1 LGVANIGVMGTGY
14 VGLTTAVC
22 FSELGHK
29 VVGFDVDTKK
39 VEMLTSGT
47 STIYEEGMSELIV
60 KNLRI
65 KNLVFTNSISHLS
78 DCDFVFL
85 CVPTPQDSEGSADL
99 SYVIKAAKD
108 LNRILKKNAILVTKS
123 TVPVNAWKDI
133 VKALDRKDV
142 TIVSNPEFLREGTAI
157 NDFFHP
163 DRIVVGSKNLDK
175 AQEDANLY
183 QQEKVA
189 TIVTDTSSA
198 ELIKYASNSFLA
210 IKLTFVNE
218 IAALCE
224 AVGANANEVLQGMG
238 QDSRIGSKYLQ
249 PGPGWGGSCFPKDVR
264 ALRVTAENNSINMAL
279 LSAALDSNEK
289 TFRRIADKVE
299 SELGNSLIGKNI
311 CVWGLAFKAGTDDLR
326 DSPSVAVIERLIGR
340 GATVVAFDPVI
351 KSANVKSLKVVKS
364 IEESYEA
371 ADAILLLTEWEEF
384 NQIEPESIK
393 GRLKSLI
400 LIDTRNILDR
410 KTWIKSGF
418 KYIGNGW

>member
-1 LGVANIGVMGTGY
+1 MANIGVMGTGY

-22 FSELGHK
+22 FSDLGHK
-29 VVGFDVDTKK
+29 VVGFDIDTKK
-39 VEMLTSGT
+39 VKTLKSGI
-47 STIYEEGMSELIV
+47 STIHEEGMSELIV
-60 KNLRI
+60 KNLNN
-65 KNLVFTNSISHLS
+65 KNLEFTDSITDLS
-78 DCDFVFL
+78 GCDFVFL
-85 CVPTPQDSEGSADL
+85 CVPTPQDSDGSADL
-99 SYVIKAAKD
+99 SYVIKAAHD
-108 LNRILKKNAILVTKS
+108 LNGVLKKNTILVTKS

-133 VKALDRKDV
+133 AKALNREDV

-157 NDFFHP
+157 KDFFNP
-163 DRIVVGSKNLDK
+163 DRIVVGSNNLVK
-175 AQEDANLY
+175 AQEVANLY
-183 QQEKVA
+183 NQKEVA
-189 TIVTDTSSA
+189 TIVTDNSSA

-224 AVGANANEVLQGMG
+224 SVGANADDVLLGMG
-238 QDSRIGSKYLQ
+238 KDSRIGSKYLQ

-264 ALRVTAENNSINMAL
+264 ALRVTAENNSINMSL

-340 GATVVAFDPVI
+340 GASVVAFDPVI
-351 KSANVKSLKVVKS
+351 KDTDINSLKVAKS
-364 IEESYEA
+364 IEESYEN

-384 NQIEPESIK
+384 KLINPELIK
-393 GRLKSLI
+393 NKLKNLI
-400 LIDTRNILDR
+400 VIDSRNILDR

>member
-1 LGVANIGVMGTGY
+1 MANIGVMGTGY

-22 FSELGHK
+22 FSDLGHK
-29 VVGFDVDTKK
+29 VVGFDIDTKK
-39 VEMLTSGT
+39 VTTLKSGI
-47 STIYEEGMSELIV
+47 STIHEEGMSELIV
-60 KNLRI
+60 KNLNN
-65 KNLVFTNSISHLS
+65 KNLEFTDSITDLS
-78 DCDFVFL
+78 GCDFVFL
-85 CVPTPQDSEGSADL
+85 CVPTPQDSDGSADL
-99 SYVIKAAKD
+99 SYVIKAAHD
-108 LNRILKKNAILVTKS
+108 LNGVLKKNTILVTKS

-133 VKALDRKDV
+133 AKALNREDV

-157 NDFFHP
+157 KDFFNP
-163 DRIVVGSKNLDK
+163 DRIVVGSNNLVK
-175 AQEDANLY
+175 AQEVANLY
-183 QQEKVA
+183 NQKEVA
-189 TIVTDTSSA
+189 TIVTDNSSA

-224 AVGANANEVLQGMG
+224 SVGANADDVLLGMG
-238 QDSRIGSKYLQ
+238 KDSRIGSKYLQ

-264 ALRVTAENNSINMAL
+264 ALRVTAENNSINMSL

-340 GATVVAFDPVI
+340 GASVVAFDPVI
-351 KSANVKSLKVVKS
+351 KDTDINSLKVAKS
-364 IEESYEA
+364 IEESYEN

-384 NQIEPESIK
+384 KLINPELIK
-393 GRLKSLI
+393 NKLKNLI
-400 LIDTRNILDR
+400 VIDSRNILDR
-410 KTWIKSGF
+410 KAWIKSGF

>member
-1 LGVANIGVMGTGY
+1 MANIGVMGTGY

-22 FSELGHK
+22 FSDLGHK
-29 VVGFDVDTKK
+29 VVGFDIDTKK
-39 VEMLTSGT
+39 VTTLKSGI
-47 STIYEEGMSELIV
+47 STIHEEGMSELIV
-60 KNLRI
+60 KNLNN
-65 KNLVFTNSISHLS
+65 KNLEFTDSITDLS
-78 DCDFVFL
+78 GCDFIFL
-85 CVPTPQDSEGSADL
+85 CVPTPQDSDGSADL
-99 SYVIKAAKD
+99 SYVMKAAND
-108 LNRILKKNAILVTKS
+108 LNGVLKKNTILVTKS

-133 VKALDRKDV
+133 AKALNREDV

-157 NDFFHP
+157 KDFFNP
-163 DRIVVGSKNLDK
+163 DRIVVGSNNLVK
-175 AQEDANLY
+175 AQEVANLY
-183 QQEKVA
+183 NQKEVA
-189 TIVTDTSSA
+189 TIVTDNSSA

-224 AVGANANEVLQGMG
+224 SVGANADDVLLGMG
-238 QDSRIGSKYLQ
+238 KDSRIGSKYLQ

-264 ALRVTAENNSINMAL
+264 ALRVTAENNSINMSL

-340 GATVVAFDPVI
+340 GASVVAFDPVI
-351 KSANVKSLKVVKS
+351 KGTDINSLKVAKS
-364 IEESYEA
+364 IEESYEN

-384 NQIEPESIK
+384 KLINPELIK
-393 GRLKSLI
+393 NKLKNLI
-400 LIDTRNILDR
+400 VIDSRNILDR

>member
-1 LGVANIGVMGTGY
+1 MANIGVMGTGY

-22 FSELGHK
+22 FSDLGHK
-29 VVGFDVDTKK
+29 VVGFDIDTKK
-39 VEMLTSGT
+39 VKTLKSGI
-47 STIYEEGMSELIV
+47 STIHEEGMSELIV
-60 KNLRI
+60 KNLNN
-65 KNLVFTNSISHLS
+65 KNLEFTDSITDLS
-78 DCDFVFL
+78 GCDFVFL
-85 CVPTPQDSEGSADL
+85 CVPTPQDSDGSADL
-99 SYVIKAAKD
+99 SYVIKAAHD
-108 LNRILKKNAILVTKS
+108 LNGVLKKNTILVTKS

-133 VKALDRKDV
+133 AKALNREDV

-157 NDFFHP
+157 KDFFNP
-163 DRIVVGSKNLDK
+163 DRIVVGSNNLGK
-175 AQEDANLY
+175 AQEVANLY
-183 QQEKVA
+183 NQKEVA
-189 TIVTDTSSA
+189 TIVTDNSSA

-224 AVGANANEVLQGMG
+224 SVGANADDVLLGMG
-238 QDSRIGSKYLQ
+238 KDSRIGSKYLQ

-264 ALRVTAENNSINMAL
+264 ALRVTAENNSINMSL

-340 GATVVAFDPVI
+340 GASVVAFDPVI
-351 KSANVKSLKVVKS
+351 KDTDINSLKVAKS
-364 IEESYEA
+364 IEESYEN

-384 NQIEPESIK
+384 KLINPELIINK
-393 GRLKSLI
+393 LKNLI
-400 LIDTRNILDR
+400 VIDSRNILDR
-410 KTWIKSGF
+410 KTWMKSGF

>member
-1 LGVANIGVMGTGY
+1 MANIGVMGTGY

-22 FSELGHK
+22 FSDLGHK
-29 VVGFDVDTKK
+29 VVGFDIDTKK
-39 VEMLTSGT
+39 VITLKSGI
-47 STIYEEGMSELIV
+47 STIHEEGMSELIA
-60 KNLRI
+60 KNLNN
-65 KNLVFTNSISHLS
+65 KNLEFTDSITDLS
-78 DCDFVFL
+78 GCDFVFL
-85 CVPTPQDSEGSADL
+85 CVPTPQDSDGSADL
-99 SYVIKAAKD
+99 SYVIKAAHD
-108 LNRILKKNAILVTKS
+108 LNGVIKKNTILVTKS

-133 VKALDRKDV
+133 AKALNREDV

-157 NDFFHP
+157 KDFFNP
-163 DRIVVGSKNLDK
+163 DRIVVGSNNLGK
-175 AQEDANLY
+175 AQEVANLY
-183 QQEKVA
+183 NQKEVA
-189 TIVTDTSSA
+189 TIVTDNSSA

-224 AVGANANEVLQGMG
+224 SVGANADDVLLGMG
-238 QDSRIGSKYLQ
+238 KDSRIGSKYLQ

-264 ALRVTAENNSINMAL
+264 ALRVTAENNSINMSL

-340 GATVVAFDPVI
+340 GASVVAFDPVI
-351 KSANVKSLKVVKS
+351 KDTDINSLKVAKS
-364 IEESYEA
+364 IEESYENA
-371 ADAILLLTEWEEF
+371 YAILLLTEWEEF
-384 NQIEPESIK
+384 KLINPELIINK
-393 GRLKSLI
+393 LKNLI
-400 LIDTRNILDR
+400 VIDSRNILDR
-410 KTWIKSGF
+410 KAWIKSGF

>member
-1 LGVANIGVMGTGY
+1 VANIGVMGTGY

-29 VVGFDVDTKK
+29 VVGFDIDTKK

-60 KNLRI
+60 KSLKI

-85 CVPTPQDSEGSADL
+85 CVPTPQDSDGSADL

-108 LNRILKKNAILVTKS
+108 LNVILKKNAILVTKS

-133 VKALDRKDV
+133 VIALDRKDV

-157 NDFFHP
+157 SDFFHP
-163 DRIVVGSKNLDK
+163 DRIVVGSNNLEK
-175 AQEDANLY
+175 AKEVANLY
-183 QQEKVA
+183 QQEKVP
-189 TIVTDTSSA
+189 TIVTDNSSA

-224 AVGANANEVLQGMG
+224 AVGANANDVLQGMG

-264 ALRVTAENNSINMAL
+264 ALRVTAENNSINMTL

-340 GATVVAFDPVI
+340 GATVIAFDPVI
-351 KSANVKSLKVVKS
+351 KSANIKSLKVVKS

-384 NQIEPESIK
+384 KQINPESIK
-393 GRLKSLI
+393 GRLKNLI
-400 LIDTRNILDR
+400 LIDTRNVLDR
-410 KTWIKSGF
+410 QNWVNSGF

>member
-1 LGVANIGVMGTGY
+1 MANIGVMGTGY

-29 VVGFDVDTKK
+29 VVGFDIDTKK

-60 KNLRI
+60 KNLKI
-65 KNLVFTNSISHLS
+65 KNLVFTNSISHLT

-85 CVPTPQDSEGSADL
+85 CVPTPQDSDGSADL

-108 LNRILKKNAILVTKS
+108 LNGILKKNAILVTKS

-133 VKALDRKDV
+133 VMALDRKDV

-157 NDFFHP
+157 SDFFHP
-163 DRIVVGSKNLDK
+163 DRIVVGSNKLEK
-175 AQEDANLY
+175 AQEVANLY

-189 TIVTDTSSA
+189 TIVTDNSSA

-224 AVGANANEVLQGMG
+224 AVGANANDVLQGMG

-264 ALRVTAENNSINMAL
+264 ALRVTAENNSMNMTL

-340 GATVVAFDPVI
+340 GATVIAFDPVI
-351 KSANVKSLKVVKS
+351 KSANIKSLKVVKS

-384 NQIEPESIK
+384 KKINPESIK
-393 GRLKSLI
+393 SRLKNLI
-400 LIDTRNILDR
+400 LIDTRNVLDR
-410 KTWIKSGF
+410 KTWINSGF

>member
-1 LGVANIGVMGTGY
+1 MANIGVMGTGY

-29 VVGFDVDTKK
+29 VVGFDIDTEK
-39 VEMLTSGT
+39 VETLTSGI

-60 KNLRI
+60 KNL
-65 KNLVFTNSISHLS
+65 KNNNLIFTHSISHLS

-85 CVPTPQDSEGSADL
+85 CVPTPQDSDGSADL
-99 SYVIKAAKD
+99 SYVIKAARD
-108 LNRILKKNAILVTKS
+108 LNGVLKKNAILVTKS

-133 VKALDRKDV
+133 AKALERQDV

-157 NDFFHP
+157 SDFFHP
-163 DRIVVGSKNLDK
+163 DRIVVGSNNLEK
-175 AQEDANLY
+175 AQEVANLY
-183 QQEKVA
+183 QQDKVA
-189 TIVTDTSSA
+189 TIVTDNSSA

-224 AVGANANEVLQGMG
+224 TVGANANDVLEGMG
-238 QDSRIGSKYLQ
+238 KDSRIGSKYLQ

-279 LSAALDSNEK
+279 LSAAIDSNEK

-299 SELGNSLIGKNI
+299 SELENSLIGKNI

-351 KSANVKSLKVVKS
+351 KSVNMKSLKVAKS
-364 IEESYEA
+364 IEESYES

-384 NQIEPESIK
+384 KQINPDSIK
-393 GRLKSLI
+393 AKLNNLI
-400 LIDTRNILDR
+400 LIDTRNVLDR